1 MSEFFHM
8 GGYAVYVW
16 TAYGTTVLLLLALIV
31 WTFIALKQCDQ
42 ELVDLESLSLRRRR
56 RNTTMERPNAKS

>member
-56 RNTTMERPNAKS
+56 RNTAMEGENAKS